1 MTIRNFTFF
10 SPTGTEFPVS
20 SNADAKLYLMLSG
33 MKLDTYKRTDWETPV
48 DTALNRQYSNT
59 SLVVGGRY
67 FELEGETVALQPSVD
82 NYVHANIDLTKPTA
96 PVSLSVEL
104 ANNSN
109 DIDINNASGV
119 LKHCFDIVTTDGMG
133 VIKATIPKMV
143 TTLDVLDPFTMSND
157 TAPVSISGS
166 GAPSGKVTYERKN
179 GIVYVSGGGNW
190 GTLTAGQSKTVAT
203 LPIGFRPQTEKQVAG
218 NAMGGTDSNSW
229 GVRPNGEV
237 VVTNR
242 PGGQNRYSAWS
253 VSYPYYE

>member
-20 SNADAKLYLMLSG
+20 SNADAKLYLMLSS
-33 MKLDTYKRTDWETPV
+33 MKLDAYKRIDWEQPV

-67 FELEGETVALQPSVD
+67 FELEAETVALQPSVD
-82 NYVHANIDLTKPTA
+82 NYIHANIDLSNPTA

-104 ANNSN
+104 ADNSN
-109 DIDINNASGV
+109 SIDINNASGV
-119 LKHCFDIVTTDGMG
+119 LKRCFDIVTTDGMSVVG
-133 VIKATIPKMV
+133 AKAPKMV
-143 TTLDVLDPFTMSND
+143 STFDVVAPYTMAND
-157 TAPVSISGS
+157 TAPVTINGS

-179 GIVYVSGGGNW
+179 GVVYVSGSGNW
-190 GTLTAGQSKTVAT
+190 GTLTAGVTKTVAT
-203 LPIGFRPQTEKQVAG
+203 LPIGFRPQDTKEIAG

-229 GVRPNGEV
+229 KVTSDGGIA
-237 VVTNR
+237 VTNR
-242 PGGQNRYSAWS
+242 PGGNNRYSGWN